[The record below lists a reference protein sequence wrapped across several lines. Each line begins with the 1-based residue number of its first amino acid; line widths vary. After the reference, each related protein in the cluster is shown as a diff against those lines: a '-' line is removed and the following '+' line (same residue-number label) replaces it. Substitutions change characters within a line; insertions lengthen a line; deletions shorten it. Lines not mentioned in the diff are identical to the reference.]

1 MRYVVKMLWKVIDS
15 NGDVTFVQTHSI
27 DDALRIYLEAY
38 LEACGGANDGPVIE
52 DIDCVAGAEG
62 ALLVDTF
69 DDAG

>member
-1 MRYVVKMLWKVIDS
+1 MRYVVKTLWKVIDS

-27 DDALRIYLEAY
+27 DDALRIY